1 MVRRVELPIRKS
13 INYGSV
19 ENLEPEMRNEKEMK
33 CGKKKEIRRNG
44 KDCIYI

>member
-1 MVRRVELPIRKS
+1 MVRRVELPIRQG

-19 ENLEPEMRNEKEMK
+19 ENLEPEMRNENEMK
-33 CGKKKEIRRNG
+33 CGTKEKTGRNG